1 MSDERGERKRGY
13 GDSYRNDRGGNK
25 SNLFSCLC
33 IFFQPNLR
41 PSPDY
46 QRKRY
51 RNDDRPAAEGSRRAP
66 DSDQAV
72 LAMLLLVFIIQCPVF
87 IIQCPTPLVCFVDL
101 RLLIKHSVFLLQEKN
116 PRFRE
121 KGDSD
126 EEEDDYDKRRRRWT
140 CVTIV
145 ACMQLFWCPVTAEE
159 STKCSSICFTLLC
172 TTDWLI
178 LVEPVLWLVP
188 VIC

>member
-1 MSDERGERKRGY
+1 MFVY
-13 GDSYRNDRGGNK
+13 
-25 SNLFSCLC
+25 C
-33 IFFQPNLR
+33 FQPNLR

-51 RNDDRPAAEGSRRAP
+51 RNDERSAAEGSRRA

-87 IIQCPTPLVCFVDL
+87 IIQCPTPLVCIVDL
-101 RLLIKHSVFLLQEKN
+101 RLLIKHSAFLLQEKN

-140 CVTIV
+140 CGTIV

-159 STKCSSICFTLLC
+159 LTKCSSICFTLLYNR
-172 TTDWLI
+172 
-178 LVEPVLWLVP
+178 LWLLVGPILRLVP
-188 VIC
+188 LPCGNQHLHRFSMGWYWFKYEILC

>member
-1 MSDERGERKRGY
+1 MFVY
-13 GDSYRNDRGGNK
+13 
-25 SNLFSCLC
+25 
-33 IFFQPNLR
+33 FFQPNLR

-51 RNDDRPAAEGSRRAP
+51 RNDERSAAEGSRRA

-72 LAMLLLVFIIQCPVF
+72 LAMLLLVFIIQCP
-87 IIQCPTPLVCFVDL
+87 TPLVCIVDL
-101 RLLIKHSVFLLQEKN
+101 RLLIKHSAFLLQEKN

-140 CVTIV
+140 CGTIV

-159 STKCSSICFTLLC
+159 LTKCSSICFTLLC
-172 TTDWLI
+172 TTDYDLSLLSRSSDSCPSSVNQHLHGMILI
-178 LVEPVLWLVP
+178 QVRDSVLTA
-188 VIC
+188 

>member
-13 GDSYRNDRGGNK
+13 GDSYRNDRGGNTL
-25 SNLFSCLC
+25 NLFSCLC
-33 IFFQPNLR
+33 FFFNQLTTVTRLPTETLPEWWSACGWGVQESAWLR
-41 PSPDY
+41 SSGTS
-46 QRKRY
+46 
-51 RNDDRPAAEGSRRAP
+51 NAAACFYHPMSYPLG
-66 DSDQAV
+66 
-72 LAMLLLVFIIQCPVF
+72 MLRGPEI
-87 IIQCPTPLVCFVDL
+87 
-101 RLLIKHSVFLLQEKN
+101 LIKHSVVHLQEKN

-140 CVTIV
+140 CGTIV

-159 STKCSSICFTLLC
+159 LTKCSSICFTLLYNRL
-172 TTDWLI
+172 WLI
-178 LVEPVLWLVP
+178 LVGPVLCLVP